1 MKRLFIALLA
11 VSVIFITGCEKKYD
25 MYQLPEGA
33 YININEEKLEVFKEY
48 NLTSLIKDTNMELM
62 TADKRLDTDKI
73 GEFTETVELKYNNKK
88 YKKDIKYNIVDVT
101 PPSFIQASTYRSTT
115 PTLVVNPCESI
126 VFADDYDNKP
136 TCRIEGE
143 IDYTKLGTY
152 HAKYVIS
159 DSSGNESTKDF
170 TMYVLSEI
178 PTNNNTNNKRDYIN
192 IENVIREHKNEN
204 TMIGIDV
211 SRWQGNVDWQ
221 AVKDAGIEFVIM
233 RIGVQ
238 TDPEETLDVDSK
250 FNEYF
255 TKAKEVGLKTSV
267 YVYNTATS
275 KEAGVKTAQF
285 VLNTLNGAKVDLPI
299 AYDWENW
306 SKFMNYNISLHTLKE
321 AYNGFRETIENAG
334 YECMLYS
341 SKYYLENA
349 WIDKDKD
356 TVWLAHYTSKTD
368 YQGKYYIWQMG
379 DTGKVPGI
387 TDNTVDI
394 DILYKK

>member
-1 MKRLFIALLA
+1 
-11 VSVIFITGCEKKYD
+11 
-25 MYQLPEGA
+25 
-33 YININEEKLEVFKEY
+33 
-48 NLTSLIKDTNMELM
+48 
-62 TADKRLDTDKI
+62 
-73 GEFTETVELKYNNKK
+73 
-88 YKKDIKYNIVDVT
+88 
-101 PPSFIQASTYRSTT
+101 
-115 PTLVVNPCESI
+115 
-126 VFADDYDNKP
+126 
-136 TCRIEGE
+136 
-143 IDYTKLGTY
+143 
-152 HAKYVIS
+152 
-159 DSSGNESTKDF
+159 
-170 TMYVLSEI
+170 MYVLATL
-178 PTNNNTNNKRDYIN
+178 PTNNNQPSKRDYIQ
-192 IENVIREHKNEN
+192 IEDVIRTHKNED

-250 FNEYF
+250 FQEYF
-255 TKAKEVGLKTSV
+255 SKAKEVGLKVSV

-275 KEAGVKTAQF
+275 KEAGEKTAQF
-285 VLNTLNGAKVDLPI
+285 VLNTLNGVKLDLPI

-321 AYNGFRETIENAG
+321 SYNGFRETLNKAG
-334 YECMLYS
+334 YESMLYS

-349 WIDKDKD
+349 WLDIDKD
-356 TVWLAHYTSKTD
+356 TVWLAHYTSQTD

>member
-1 MKRLFIALLA
+1 MKKLFI
-11 VSVIFITGCEKKYD
+11 VIITISVIFLTGCEEKYD
-25 MYQLPEGA
+25 MYELPEGT
-33 YININEEKLEVFKEY
+33 YINIKEEPLELYKEY
-48 NLTSLIKDTNMELM
+48 NLYNLISETNMELISS
-62 TADKRLDTDKI
+62 DKTIDTENI
-73 GEFTETVELKYNNKK
+73 GEFTETIELKYNNKK
-88 YKKDIKYNIVDVT
+88 YKYDLKYNIIDVT
-101 PPSFIQASTYRSTT
+101 PPSFIQASSVKNTT
-115 PTLVVNPCESI
+115 LTQVINPCESI
-126 VFADDYDNKP
+126 VFADDYDIKP
-136 TCRIEGE
+136 TCRIDGE
-143 IDYTKLGTY
+143 VDFTTLGSY
-152 HAKYVIS
+152 KVKYVIS
-159 DSSGNESTKDF
+159 DSSKNENTKDL
-170 TMYVLSEI
+170 TINVLTELPEKKDS
-178 PTNNNTNNKRDYIN
+178 TKRDYIYIDN
-192 IENVIREHKNEN
+192 IIRDHKNEN

-211 SRWQGNVDWQ
+211 SKWQGNVDWQ
-221 AVKDAGIEFVIM
+221 AVKDSGVEFVIM

-238 TDPEETLDVDSK
+238 TDPNETLDVDTK

-275 KEAGVKTAQF
+275 KETGAKTAQF

-321 AYNGFRETIENAG
+321 SYNAFRETLENAG
-334 YECMLYS
+334 YETMLYS
-341 SKYYLENA
+341 SKYYLENV
-349 WIDKDKD
+349 WTDIDKD
-356 TVWLAHYTSKTD
+356 TIWLAHYKNETD

>member
-1 MKRLFIALLA
+1 MKRLYILIIVLT
-11 VSVIFITGCEKKYD
+11 SVILLTGCNKYD
-25 MYQLPEGA
+25 MYKLPEGA
-33 YININEEKLEVFKEY
+33 YINIKDEKLEVFKEY
-48 NLTSLIKDTNMELM
+48 NLTSLIKDSNMELM
-62 TADKRLDTDKI
+62 SSDKVLDTEKT
-73 GEFTETVELKYNNKK
+73 GEFTETLELKYNNKK
-88 YKKDIKYNIVDVT
+88 YKYDLKYTIVDVT
-101 PPSFIQASTYRSTT
+101 PPRFIQASTRKSTT
-115 PTLVVNPCESI
+115 PTVVLNPCESI
-126 VFADDYDNKP
+126 VIADDYDTKP

-143 IDYTKLGTY
+143 IDYTKIGTY
-152 HAKYVIS
+152 NAKYVIS
-159 DSSGNESTKDF
+159 DAAGNENTKDL
-170 TMYVLSEI
+170 TISVLSEL
-178 PTNNNTNNKRDYIN
+178 PTNNNQPTKRDYIN

-250 FNEYF
+250 FQEYF
-255 TKAKEVGLKTSV
+255 SKAKEVGLKVSV

-275 KEAGVKTAQF
+275 KEAGEKTAQF
-285 VLNTLNGAKVDLPI
+285 VLNTLNGAKLDLPI

-321 AYNGFRETIENAG
+321 SYNGFRETLHKAG
-334 YECMLYS
+334 YESMLYS

-349 WIDKDKD
+349 WIDLEKD

-368 YQGKYYIWQMG
+368 YEGKYYIWQMG

-394 DILYKK
+394 DILYKQ

>member
-1 MKRLFIALLA
+1 MKKLL
-11 VSVIFITGCEKKYD
+11 VVLMGISIIFLAGCEKKYD
-25 MYQLPEGA
+25 MYKLPEGA
-33 YININEEKLEVFKEY
+33 YINIKDEKLEVFKEY
-48 NLTSLIKDTNMELM
+48 NLFDLVKDTNMEFM
-62 TADKRLDTDKI
+62 SADNRIDTDKT
-73 GEFTETVELKYNNKK
+73 GDFTETLELKYNNKK
-88 YKKDIKYNIVDVT
+88 YKYDLKYNIVDVT
-101 PPSFIQASTYRSTT
+101 TPSYIQASSVRYTT
-115 PTLVVNPCESI
+115 LTQVINPCESI
-126 VFADDYDNKP
+126 VYADDYDIKP
-136 TCRIEGE
+136 SCRIDGD
-143 IDYTKLGTY
+143 IDFTKLGSY
-152 HAKYVIS
+152 KVQYVIS
-159 DSSGNESTKDF
+159 DTAGNEKTKDL
-170 TMYVLSEI
+170 TVNVVSEL
-178 PTNNNTNNKRDYIN
+178 PKGNSSNKRDYIN

-211 SRWQGNVDWQ
+211 SKWQGTVDWQ

-275 KEAGVKTAQF
+275 RETGVKTAQF

-334 YECMLYS
+334 YESMLYS
-341 SKYYLENA
+341 SKFYLENA
-349 WIDKDKD
+349 WVDLDKD
-356 TVWLAHYTSKTD
+356 TIWLAHYTSKTD
-368 YQGKYYIWQMG
+368 YEGKYYIWQMG